1 MTGSSAPSAR
11 KTVAVIGLGSIGGIV
26 AGCLRDADHH
36 DVVICARQ
44 PIAHLTLERPDKT
57 ITTALRTLTD
67 PDQATRVDWV
77 LVCTKTQQTPSTAPW
92 LARLCDSST
101 RVAVLQN
108 GIGHDERLAPF
119 AGSATVV
126 PTIVYYNGE
135 RLAPDRV
142 RIRPVGAQ
150 DLAVANDADG
160 RDFVQLMQDTSLRI
174 EPSDD
179 FATLS
184 WRKLLINAV
193 ANPVTA
199 LTSQRQAVFR
209 REDIKALCVGILKEA
224 SAVGRAAGA
233 KLDADEPA
241 QIMAR
246 LLTYPP
252 EAGTSMYFDRMGGR
266 ALEVEALTGAIVAAG
281 KRFGIATPL
290 NGALGALLRA
300 VSDAAGK

>member
-1 MTGSSAPSAR
+1 MTTSSAPAAR
-11 KTVAVIGLGSIGGIV
+11 KTIAVIGLGSIGGIV
-26 AGCLRDADHH
+26 AGCLRDADNH
-36 DVVICARQ
+36 DVIICARQ
-44 PIAHLTLERPDKT
+44 PIVHLTLERPDKT

-77 LVCTKTQQTPSTAPW
+77 LLCTKTQQTASTAPW

-108 GIGHDERLAPF
+108 GIGHAERLAPLVGN
-119 AGSATVV
+119 ASVV

-135 RLAPDRV
+135 RLAADRV

-160 RDFVQLMQDTSLRI
+160 RDFVQLMQGTSLRI
-174 EPSDD
+174 DPSDD

-209 REDIKALCVGILKEA
+209 REDIKALCVGILEEA

-241 QIMAR
+241 QIMVR

-252 EAGTSMYFDRMGGR
+252 EAGTSMYFDRLAGR

-281 KRFGIATPL
+281 QRHGIATPL
-290 NGALGALLRA
+290 NGALAALLRV
-300 VSDAAGK
+300 VSDAAG

>member
-1 MTGSSAPSAR
+1 MR
-11 KTVAVIGLGSIGGIV
+11 
-26 AGCLRDADHH
+26 
-36 DVVICARQ
+36 
-44 PIAHLTLERPDKT
+44 
-57 ITTALRTLTD
+57 
-67 PDQATRVDWV
+67 
-77 LVCTKTQQTPSTAPW
+77 KTQQTASTAPW

-108 GIGHDERLAPF
+108 GIGHAERLAPLVGN
-119 AGSATVV
+119 ASVV

-135 RLAPDRV
+135 RLAADRV

-160 RDFVQLMQDTSLRI
+160 RDFVQLMQGTSLRI
-174 EPSDD
+174 DPSDD

-209 REDIKALCVGILKEA
+209 REDIKALCVGILEEA

-241 QIMAR
+241 QIMVR

-252 EAGTSMYFDRMGGR
+252 EAGTSMYFDRLAGR

-281 KRFGIATPL
+281 QRHGIATPL
-290 NGALGALLRA
+290 NGALAALLRV
-300 VSDAAGK
+300 VSDAAG

>member
-1 MTGSSAPSAR
+1 MTTSSASAVR
-11 KTVAVIGLGSIGGIV
+11 KTIAVIGLGSIGGIA

-36 DVVICARQ
+36 DVIICARQ
-44 PIAHLTLERPDKT
+44 PVAKLTLERPDKT
-57 ITTALRTLTD
+57 ITAALRTLTD
-67 PDQATRVDWV
+67 PEQATRVDWV
-77 LVCTKTQQTPSTAPW
+77 LLCTKTQQTASTAPW

-108 GIGHDERLAPF
+108 GIGHVERLAPF
-119 AGSATVV
+119 VGNATVV

-135 RLAPDRV
+135 RLAQDRV

-150 DLAVANDADG
+150 DLAVADDADG

-209 REDIKALCVGILKEA
+209 REDIKALCVDILEEA

-252 EAGTSMYFDRMGGR
+252 EAGTSMYFDRMAGR

-281 KRFGIATPL
+281 QRHGIATPL
-290 NGALGALLRA
+290 NGALAALLRA
-300 VSDAAGK
+300 ISDAAG

>member
-1 MTGSSAPSAR
+1 MTTSSASAAR
-11 KTVAVIGLGSIGGIV
+11 KTIAVIGLGSIGGIA

-36 DVVICARQ
+36 DVIICARQ
-44 PIAHLTLERPDKT
+44 PVAKLTLERPDKT
-57 ITTALRTLTD
+57 ITAALRTLTD
-67 PDQATRVDWV
+67 PEQATRVDWV
-77 LVCTKTQQTPSTAPW
+77 LLCTKTQQTASTAPW

-108 GIGHDERLAPF
+108 GIGHVERLSPLV
-119 AGSATVV
+119 GNATVV

-135 RLAPDRV
+135 RLAQDRM

-150 DLAVANDADG
+150 DLAVADDADG

-174 EPSDD
+174 DPSDD

-209 REDIKALCVGILKEA
+209 REDIKALCVDILEEA

-252 EAGTSMYFDRMGGR
+252 EAGTSMYFDRLAGR

-281 KRFGIATPL
+281 QRYGIATPL
-290 NGALGALLRA
+290 NGALAALLRA
-300 VSDAAGK
+300 VSDAAG